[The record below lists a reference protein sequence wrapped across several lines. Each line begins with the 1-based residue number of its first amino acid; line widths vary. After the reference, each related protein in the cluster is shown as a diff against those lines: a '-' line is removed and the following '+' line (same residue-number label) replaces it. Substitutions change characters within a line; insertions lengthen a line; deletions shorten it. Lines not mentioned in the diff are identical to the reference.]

1 MLDLVLR
8 PGLLLIAL
16 TTAAA
21 AQGAGLVTNPFASNY
36 PSVPSREGTV
46 RPARPL
52 AAPVAVPRRSA
63 CRDQSGHGRAACGRP
78 PRS

>member
-16 TTAAA
+16 TASAA

-36 PSVPSREGTV
+36 PSVPIREGTV

-52 AAPVAVPRRSA
+52 AAPVAAPRRA
-63 CRDQSGHGRAACGRP
+63 VCRDRSGRGRAACGR
-78 PRS
+78 RSRS